1 MHFGVNVSGTK
12 SITFQNNNNHDNTA
26 GVALNTAIFLI
37 SRRREKSGVQALN
50 FMTSSL
56 DFKAKSDSK
65 TATQAQ

>member
-12 SITFQNNNNHDNTA
+12 SITFQNINHDNTA
-26 GVALNTAIFLI
+26 GVALKTAIFLI

-50 FMTSSL
+50 FITSSL

-65 TATQAQ
+65 IATQAH